1 MHAVPHA
8 ALARVKKSARWN
20 PRIMEKCFGLA
31 AMAGAK
37 SPIRLAFPRRPP
49 RRRPPMRHSL
59 ASRRAFLKGSAALA
73 GSAFAPAVL
82 GAEPAR
88 VGLILPLTGPFAS
101 TGRQIEAAV
110 RLYTARNGDSA
121 GGRKVE
127 LLVRDDTGLAP
138 ETTKRLAQEL
148 IARDNVM
155 FLAGF
160 GLTPLA
166 FATAP
171 VATESKTPMIVMG
184 GATSVIPQ
192 RSPFIVRAGFTVPQI
207 TAPIAQWA
215 TRNGI
220 KRVVSS
226 VTEFAPGLEC
236 EKTFIKF
243 FTEGGGTI
251 IESMRTPLQNPD
263 FSPFLQ
269 RIKDAKPQA
278 AFIFVPSGQGA
289 AIMKQFQERG
299 LKEAGI
305 KLIGTGD
312 ILDDDLLEA
321 IGPSAL
327 GAITSHHY
335 SAAHDSPE
343 NKAYVDAFTKANPGM
358 RPNFMAIN
366 GYDGM
371 HVIYEMLKKTGGSGT
386 GEQLVDAARGLKW
399 LSPRGPISIDPATRD
414 VVQNIYIRR
423 CEMNDGQI
431 WNIEFDTI
439 AHLTHPG

>member
-1 MHAVPHA
+1 MHSTSRRTF
-8 ALARVKKSARWN
+8 LK
-20 PRIMEKCFGLA
+20 
-31 AMAGAK
+31 AGAATA
-37 SPIRLAFPRRPP
+37 IAATFPRV
-49 RRRPPMRHSL
+49 S
-59 ASRRAFLKGSAALA
+59 
-73 GSAFAPAVL
+73 L
-82 GAEPAR
+82 GADPVR
-88 VGLILPLTGPFAS
+88 VALILPLTGPFAS

-110 RLYTARNGDSA
+110 RLYMARHGDTVA
-121 GGRKVE
+121 GRKIE
-127 LLVRDDTGLAP
+127 LLVRDDGGLAP
-138 ETTKRLAQEL
+138 ETTKRLAQEA
-148 IARDNVM
+148 IARDKVT

-236 EKTFIKF
+236 EKTFIRF

-251 IESMRTPLQNPD
+251 VESIRTPLQNPD
-263 FSPFLQ
+263 FAPFLQ
-269 RIKDAKPQA
+269 RMKDAKPDA
-278 AFIFVPSGQGA
+278 VFIFVPSGQGA
-289 AIMKQFQERG
+289 AIMKQFADRG

-321 IGPSAL
+321 IGPPAL

-343 NKAYVDAFTKANPGM
+343 NKAYVEAFMRANEGK
-358 RPNFMAIN
+358 RPNFMSVN

-371 HVIYEMLKKTGGSGT
+371 HVIYEMLRKTGGNGT
-386 GEQLVDAARGLKW
+386 GEQLVEAAKGASW
-399 LSPRGPISIDPATRD
+399 MSPRGPISIDPQTRD

-423 CEMNDGQI
+423 CEMKDGKL
-431 WNIEFDTI
+431 WNIEFDKVENVKD
-439 AHLTHPG
+439 PG